1 MLFFRV
7 AAAAAALWSTVASLA
22 AAQVL
27 VTALPLNPTSL
38 DPHRAIEGYSFMVTN
53 QLYDTLVRL
62 GDDGAIEPGL
72 AVAWSRPEPTVLRLE
87 LRRGVRFHDGRPL
100 DAEAV
105 AASLRRLADPATAA
119 RGAFLLTAVDD
130 IVVIDDHTLDLVS
143 DPPFVPLLANLT
155 FPATAIV
162 PRDAGPELGRAPVG
176 TGPFRFTHWREGE
189 VVELAADPDYWGGA
203 PALEGVRYR
212 VIPEAAA
219 RLLAFRAGDL
229 QLLQDVA
236 ADAFLAL
243 EDEPGVTLG
252 RYPSD
257 RTTYLGFNMEH
268 PVLGDA
274 RVRHAIA
281 HAIDRD
287 LLVDAL
293 FQGLALPP
301 VGPLSPLV
309 RYALDAPD
317 AYPYD
322 PARARELLREAGAE
336 GAVLALDLATDGGLE
351 DLAQVVQAS
360 LADVG
365 LRIDLRLHEFAVA
378 HAIAT
383 SPEKELSLGFWGS
396 DTLDPHFMLAA
407 ALHSREIGTNNA
419 SRYADATFDALLDLG
434 AATED
439 GPERAA
445 IYRQA
450 QQRVMADLPMLP
462 LYHHVGTYAKRGG
475 LEGERMPGSSF
486 QLDLRGARFGG
497 DGTGAASR

>member
-1 MLFFRV
+1 MLV
-7 AAAAAALWSTVASLA
+7 VVMVLALLASLA

-62 GDDGAIEPGL
+62 GDDGAVEPGL
-72 AVAWSRPEPTVLRLE
+72 ALAWSRPEPTVLRLE

-100 DAEAV
+100 DAAAV
-105 AASLRRLADPATAA
+105 AASLRRLADPATGA
-119 RGAFLLTAVDD
+119 RGAFLVADIDD
-130 IVVIDDHTLDLVS
+130 ILVIDDHTLDLIS

-162 PRDAGPELGRAPVG
+162 PPGAGPGLGRAPVG
-176 TGPFRFTHWREGE
+176 TGPFRFVAWREGE

-203 PALEGVRYR
+203 PALAGVRYR

-219 RLLAFRAGDL
+219 RLIAFRAGDL
-229 QLLQDVA
+229 HLVHDLA

-243 EDEPGVTLG
+243 EGEPGVELG

-268 PVLGDA
+268 PVLGDP
-274 RVRHAIA
+274 RVRSAIA
-281 HAIDRD
+281 HALDRR

-293 FQGLALPP
+293 FSGLALAP

-317 AYPYD
+317 DHPYD
-322 PARARELLREAGAE
+322 PARARELLRQAGAE
-336 GAVLALDLATDGGLE
+336 GARFVLHLATDGGLE
-351 DLAQVVQAS
+351 DVAQVVQAA
-360 LADVG
+360 LAEVG
-365 LRIDLRLHEFAVA
+365 LRIELRIQEFPTHFETV
-378 HAIAT
+378 T
-383 SPEKELSLGFWGS
+383 SPDGELTIGFWGS
-396 DTLDPHFMLAA
+396 DTLDPHFMLDA
-407 ALHSREIGTNNA
+407 ALHSREIGNNNT
-419 SRYADATFDALLDLG
+419 SRYASGAYDALLALG
-434 AATED
+434 ATTED

-445 IYRQA
+445 AYRAA
-450 QQRVMADLPMLP
+450 QMLVLTDLPLLP

-475 LEGERMPGSSF
+475 LEGERLPGSSF
-486 QLDLRGARFGG
+486 QLDLRGARFDAEGADAAG
-497 DGTGAASR
+497 D

>member
-1 MLFFRV
+1 MLV
-7 AAAAAALWSTVASLA
+7 VVMVLALLASLA

-62 GDDGAIEPGL
+62 GDDGAVEPGL
-72 AVAWSRPEPTVLRLE
+72 ALAWSRPEPTVLRLE

-100 DAEAV
+100 DAAAV
-105 AASLRRLADPATAA
+105 AASLRRLADPATGA
-119 RGAFLLTAVDD
+119 RGAFLVADIDD
-130 IVVIDDHTLDLVS
+130 ILVIDDHTLDLIS

-162 PRDAGPELGRAPVG
+162 PPGAGLGLGRAPVG
-176 TGPFRFTHWREGE
+176 TGPFRFVAWREGE

-203 PALEGVRYR
+203 PALAGVRYR

-219 RLLAFRAGDL
+219 RLIAFRAGDL
-229 QLLQDVA
+229 HLVHDLA

-243 EDEPGVTLG
+243 EGEPGVELG

-268 PVLGDA
+268 PVLGDP
-274 RVRHAIA
+274 RVRSAIA
-281 HAIDRD
+281 HALDRR

-293 FQGLALPP
+293 FSGLALAP

-317 AYPYD
+317 DHPYD
-322 PARARELLREAGAE
+322 PARARELLRQAGAE
-336 GAVLALDLATDGGLE
+336 GARFVLHLATDGGLE
-351 DLAQVVQAS
+351 DVAQVVQAA
-360 LADVG
+360 LAEVG
-365 LRIDLRLHEFAVA
+365 LRIELRIQEFPTHFETV
-378 HAIAT
+378 T
-383 SPEKELSLGFWGS
+383 SPDGELTIGFWGS
-396 DTLDPHFMLAA
+396 DTLDPHFMLDA
-407 ALHSREIGTNNA
+407 ALHSREIGNNNT
-419 SRYADATFDALLDLG
+419 SRYASDAYDALLALG
-434 AATED
+434 ATTED

-445 IYRQA
+445 AYRAA
-450 QQRVMADLPMLP
+450 QMLVLTDLPLLP

-475 LEGERMPGSSF
+475 LEGERLPGSSF
-486 QLDLRGARFGG
+486 QLDLRGARFDAEGADAAG
-497 DGTGAASR
+497 D

>member
-1 MLFFRV
+1 MLV
-7 AAAAAALWSTVASLA
+7 VVMVLALLASLA

-62 GDDGAIEPGL
+62 GDDGAVEPGL
-72 AVAWSRPEPTVLRLE
+72 ALAWSRPEPTVLRLE

-100 DAEAV
+100 DAAAV
-105 AASLRRLADPATAA
+105 AASLRRLADPATGA
-119 RGAFLLTAVDD
+119 RGAFLVADIDD
-130 IVVIDDHTLDLVS
+130 ILVIDDHTLDLIS

-162 PRDAGPELGRAPVG
+162 PPGAGLGLGRAPVG
-176 TGPFRFTHWREGE
+176 TGPFRFVAWREGE

-203 PALEGVRYR
+203 PALAGVRYR

-219 RLLAFRAGDL
+219 RLIAFRAGDL
-229 QLLQDVA
+229 HLVHDLA

-243 EDEPGVTLG
+243 EGEPGVELG

-268 PVLGDA
+268 PVLGDP
-274 RVRHAIA
+274 RVRSAIA
-281 HAIDRD
+281 HALDRR

-293 FQGLALPP
+293 FSGLALAP

-317 AYPYD
+317 DHPYD
-322 PARARELLREAGAE
+322 PARARELLRQAGAE
-336 GAVLALDLATDGGLE
+336 GARFVLHLATDGGLE
-351 DLAQVVQAS
+351 DVAQVVQAA
-360 LADVG
+360 LAEVG
-365 LRIDLRLHEFAVA
+365 LRIELRIQEFPTHFETV
-378 HAIAT
+378 T
-383 SPEKELSLGFWGS
+383 SPDGELTIGFWGS
-396 DTLDPHFMLAA
+396 DTLDPHFMLDA
-407 ALHSREIGTNNA
+407 ALHSREIGNNNT
-419 SRYADATFDALLDLG
+419 SRYASGAYDALLALG
-434 AATED
+434 ATTED

-445 IYRQA
+445 AYRAA
-450 QQRVMADLPMLP
+450 QMLVLTDLPLLP

-475 LEGERMPGSSF
+475 LEGERLPGSSF
-486 QLDLRGARFGG
+486 QLDLRGARFDAEGADAAG
-497 DGTGAASR
+497 D

>member
-1 MLFFRV
+1 MLV
-7 AAAAAALWSTVASLA
+7 VVMVLALLASLA

-62 GDDGAIEPGL
+62 GDDGAVEPGL
-72 AVAWSRPEPTVLRLE
+72 ALAWSRPEPTVLRLE

-100 DAEAV
+100 DAAAV
-105 AASLRRLADPATAA
+105 AASLRRLADPATGA
-119 RGAFLLTAVDD
+119 RGAFLVADIDD
-130 IVVIDDHTLDLVS
+130 ILVIDDHTLDLIS

-162 PRDAGPELGRAPVG
+162 PPGAGPGLGRAPVG
-176 TGPFRFTHWREGE
+176 TGPFRFVAWREGE

-203 PALEGVRYR
+203 PALAGVRYR

-219 RLLAFRAGDL
+219 RLIAFRAGDL
-229 QLLQDVA
+229 HLVHDLA

-243 EDEPGVTLG
+243 EGEPGVELG

-268 PVLGDA
+268 PVLGDP
-274 RVRHAIA
+274 RVRSAIA
-281 HAIDRD
+281 HALDRR

-293 FQGLALPP
+293 FSGLALAP

-317 AYPYD
+317 DHPYD
-322 PARARELLREAGAE
+322 PARARELLRQAGAE
-336 GAVLALDLATDGGLE
+336 GARFVLHLATDGGLE
-351 DLAQVVQAS
+351 DVAQVVQAA
-360 LADVG
+360 LAEVG
-365 LRIDLRLHEFAVA
+365 LRIELRIQEFPTHFETV
-378 HAIAT
+378 T
-383 SPEKELSLGFWGS
+383 SPDGELTIGFWGS
-396 DTLDPHFMLAA
+396 DTLDPHFMLDA
-407 ALHSREIGTNNA
+407 ALHSREIGNNNT
-419 SRYADATFDALLDLG
+419 SRYASDAYDALLALG
-434 AATED
+434 ATTED

-445 IYRQA
+445 AYRAA
-450 QQRVMADLPMLP
+450 QMLVLTDLPLLP

-475 LEGERMPGSSF
+475 LEGERLPGSSF
-486 QLDLRGARFGG
+486 QLDLRGARFDAEGADAAG
-497 DGTGAASR
+497 D

>member
-1 MLFFRV
+1 MLV
-7 AAAAAALWSTVASLA
+7 VVMVLALLASLA

-62 GDDGAIEPGL
+62 GDDGAVEPGL
-72 AVAWSRPEPTVLRLE
+72 ALAWSRPEPTVLRLE

-100 DAEAV
+100 DAAAV
-105 AASLRRLADPATAA
+105 AASLRRLADPATGA
-119 RGAFLLTAVDD
+119 RGAFLVADIDD
-130 IVVIDDHTLDLVS
+130 ILVIDDHTLDLIS

-162 PRDAGPELGRAPVG
+162 PPGAGPGLGRAPVG
-176 TGPFRFTHWREGE
+176 TGPFRFVAWREGE

-203 PALEGVRYR
+203 PALAGVRYR

-219 RLLAFRAGDL
+219 RLIAFRAGDL
-229 QLLQDVA
+229 HLVHDLA
-236 ADAFLAL
+236 ADALLAL
-243 EDEPGVTLG
+243 EGEPGVELG

-268 PVLGDA
+268 PVLGDP
-274 RVRHAIA
+274 RVRSAIA
-281 HAIDRD
+281 HALDRR

-293 FQGLALPP
+293 FSGLALAP

-317 AYPYD
+317 DHPYD
-322 PARARELLREAGAE
+322 PARARELLRQAGAE
-336 GAVLALDLATDGGLE
+336 GARFVLHLATDGGLE
-351 DLAQVVQAS
+351 DVAQVVQAA
-360 LADVG
+360 LAEVG
-365 LRIDLRLHEFAVA
+365 LRIELRIQEFPTHFETV
-378 HAIAT
+378 T
-383 SPEKELSLGFWGS
+383 SPDGELTIGFWGS
-396 DTLDPHFMLAA
+396 DTLDPHFMLDA
-407 ALHSREIGTNNA
+407 ALHSREIGNNNT
-419 SRYADATFDALLDLG
+419 SRYASDAYDALLALG
-434 AATED
+434 ATTED

-445 IYRQA
+445 AYRAA
-450 QQRVMADLPMLP
+450 QMLVLTDLPLLP

-475 LEGERMPGSSF
+475 LEGERLPGSSF
-486 QLDLRGARFGG
+486 QLDLRGARFDAEGADAAG
-497 DGTGAASR
+497 D

>member
-1 MLFFRV
+1 MLV
-7 AAAAAALWSTVASLA
+7 VVMVLALLASLA

-62 GDDGAIEPGL
+62 GDDGAVEPGL
-72 AVAWSRPEPTVLRLE
+72 ALAWSRPEPTVLRLE

-100 DAEAV
+100 DAAAV
-105 AASLRRLADPATAA
+105 AASLRRLADPATGA
-119 RGAFLLTAVDD
+119 RGAFLVADIDD
-130 IVVIDDHTLDLVS
+130 ILVIDDHTLDLIS

-162 PRDAGPELGRAPVG
+162 PPGAGPGLGRAPVG
-176 TGPFRFTHWREGE
+176 TGPFRFVAWREGE

-203 PALEGVRYR
+203 PALAGVRYR

-219 RLLAFRAGDL
+219 RLIAFRAGDL
-229 QLLQDVA
+229 HLVHDLA
-236 ADAFLAL
+236 ADALLAL
-243 EDEPGVTLG
+243 EGEPGVELG

-268 PVLGDA
+268 PVLGDP
-274 RVRHAIA
+274 RVRSAIA
-281 HAIDRD
+281 HALDRR

-293 FQGLALPP
+293 FSGLALAP

-317 AYPYD
+317 DHPYD
-322 PARARELLREAGAE
+322 PARARELLRQAGAE
-336 GAVLALDLATDGGLE
+336 GARFVLHLATDGGLE
-351 DLAQVVQAS
+351 DVAQVVQAA
-360 LADVG
+360 LAEVG
-365 LRIDLRLHEFAVA
+365 LRIELRIQEFPTHFETV
-378 HAIAT
+378 T
-383 SPEKELSLGFWGS
+383 SPDGELTIGFWGS
-396 DTLDPHFMLAA
+396 DTLDPHFMLDA
-407 ALHSREIGTNNA
+407 ALHSREIGNNNT
-419 SRYADATFDALLDLG
+419 SRYASGAYDALLALG
-434 AATED
+434 ATTED

-445 IYRQA
+445 AYRAA
-450 QQRVMADLPMLP
+450 QMLVLTDLPLLP

-475 LEGERMPGSSF
+475 LEGERLPGSSF
-486 QLDLRGARFGG
+486 QLDLRGARFDAEGADAAG
-497 DGTGAASR
+497 D

>member
-1 MLFFRV
+1 MTRGPKLV
-7 AAAAAALWSTVASLA
+7 WVLVLALLPAFA

-72 AVAWSRPEPTVLRLE
+72 AVAWSRPQPTVLRLE

-100 DAEAV
+100 DAAAV
-105 AASLRRLADPATAA
+105 AASLRRLADPATGA
-119 RGAFLLTAVDD
+119 RGAFLVSDIDD
-130 IVVIDDHTLDLVS
+130 IQVIDDHTLDLIS

-162 PRDAGPELGRAPVG
+162 PPGAGLELGRAPVG
-176 TGPFRFTHWREGE
+176 TGPFRFVEWREGE
-189 VVELAADPDYWGGA
+189 VVELAADPEYWGGA
-203 PALEGVRYR
+203 PALAGVRYR
-212 VIPEAAA
+212 VIPEGAA
-219 RLLAFRAGDL
+219 RLIALRAGDL
-229 QLLQDVA
+229 HLVHDLA
-236 ADAFLAL
+236 ADAFHAL
-243 EDEPGVTLG
+243 EAEAGVELG

-274 RVRHAIA
+274 RVRDAIA
-281 HAIDRD
+281 HALDRR

-293 FQGLALPP
+293 FSGLALPP
-301 VGPLSPLV
+301 AGPLSPRV

-317 AYPYD
+317 DRPYD
-322 PARARELLREAGAE
+322 PGLARELLREAGAE
-336 GAVLALDLATDGGLE
+336 GARLVLDMATDGGLQ
-351 DLAQVVQAS
+351 DVAQYVQAA
-360 LADVG
+360 LAEVG
-365 LRIDLRLHEFAVA
+365 LRVELRIHEFATYLDL
-378 HAIAT
+378 IT
-383 SPEKELSLGFWGS
+383 SPAAELTLGFWGS
-396 DTLDPHFMLAA
+396 DTLEPHFMLAI
-407 ALHSREIGTNNA
+407 ALHSREIGHNNT
-419 SRYADATFDALLDLG
+419 SRYASDTFDALVELA

-445 IYRQA
+445 AYREA
-450 QQRVMADLPMLP
+450 QELALADLPLLP

-475 LEGERMPGSSF
+475 LVGERLPGSSF
-486 QLDLRGARFGG
+486 QLDLRGARFDAEGADTAG
-497 DGTGAASR
+497 D